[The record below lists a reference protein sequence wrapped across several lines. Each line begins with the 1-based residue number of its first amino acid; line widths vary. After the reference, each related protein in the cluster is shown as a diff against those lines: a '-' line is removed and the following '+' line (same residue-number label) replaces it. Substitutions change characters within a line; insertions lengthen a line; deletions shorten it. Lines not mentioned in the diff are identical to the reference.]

1 VSWDKDAACRTPAV
15 SSEIFFPISYA
26 GYSPEVKQAKAVCFA
41 CPASSA
47 CLAYALDRVEPE
59 GIWGGLTPQERRT
72 LRATTR
78 QEATR

>member
-1 VSWDKDAACRTPAV
+1 M
-15 SSEIFFPISYA
+15 
-26 GYSPEVKQAKAVCFA
+26 KQAKAVCFA